1 MTNRY
6 MKRYS
11 VLLIIR
17 EMQIKTTVTH
27 ALTSLR
33 WLSSERLEIT
43 SVGEDADREN
53 PCVLLAGT

>member
-1 MTNRY
+1 
-6 MKRYS
+6 
-11 VLLIIR
+11 
-17 EMQIKTTVTH
+17 MQIKTTVTH